1 MTQLNPRFLE
11 LELTE
16 SILADENGN
25 IPEQLEQMKEL
36 GVQFAIDD
44 FGTGYSNLNYLRKFN
59 AHKLKIDRIF
69 INTLGLDENDVP
81 LVSAIINIAESLGM
95 VTVAEGIEHESA
107 LRKLKEMG
115 CDIGQG
121 FYWSKPV
128 PEKQI
133 EALIASQSYA

>member
-1 MTQLNPRFLE
+1 
-11 LELTE
+11 
-16 SILADENGN
+16 
-25 IPEQLEQMKEL
+25 MKGL